1 MLKQALLQVRQELQD
16 LAPLGP
22 RVYDG
27 RYQSLVQEEHGIKNQ
42 LNKTEAIQAAEQNDS
57 WGNGR

>member
-1 MLKQALLQVRQELQD
+1 MLKQALVSVRQDLQN

-27 RYQSLVQEEHGIKNQ
+27 RYQGLVQKEREIKNQ
-42 LNKTEAIQAAEQNDS
+42 LNKLKAI
-57 WGNGR
+57 